1 MDKERKRTSPFY
13 IVMTVIMTAVS
24 VVVAALIVVTLLADA
39 DEGLTYGVQSVATS
53 SNVSTEVAEVGDFS
67 IYTKLYGDIV
77 TDNAPVV
84 AQFSDVEGTVTEV
97 LVHRGDSV
105 SEGDILAYVDQS
117 RPGYSYTPSPVRA
130 SVSGEVLSVFVA
142 SGDHATTATELME
155 IRFDEDLKIS
165 TSVTERNL
173 GSLALGGSAS
183 FSVIAY
189 PEAIYTAS
197 IEYISPVV
205 DTSTRSALVS
215 LDIDGEHEELKEG
228 MFATIELETARYEDV
243 ITVDDDALATDN
255 IGTYVLVV
263 EDGVAVKRHVETG
276 EGDGQRTV
284 ITSGLE
290 AGDEV
295 IVSGS
300 ASEGAAVTVVE
311 AFE

>member
-1 MDKERKRTSPFY
+1 MDKERRRTSPFY
-13 IVMTVIMTAVS
+13 TVMTVIMTAVS
-24 VVVAALIVVTLLADA
+24 VVVAALIVATLLSDE
-39 DEGLTYGVQSVATS
+39 DEGLAYGVQSVATS

-77 TDNAPVV
+77 TDNAPV

-130 SVSGEVLSVFVA
+130 SVSGEVLSVSVA
-142 SGDHATTATELME
+142 SGDHVTTATELME
-155 IRFDEDLKIS
+155 VRFDEDLKIS

-189 PEAIYTAS
+189 PEATYTAS

-205 DTSTRSALVS
+205 DTSTRSAQIS

>member
-24 VVVAALIVVTLLADA
+24 VAVVALIVVTLLADA

-53 SNVSTEVAEVGDFS
+53 SNVSTEVAEVGDFP

-77 TDNAPVV
+77 TDNAPV

-97 LVHRGDSV
+97 LVRRGDKV
-105 SEGDILAYVDQS
+105 EAGDILAYVDQS

-130 SVSGEVLSVFVA
+130 SVSGEVLSVSVA
-142 SGDHATTATELME
+142 SGGHVTTATELME

-189 PEAIYTAS
+189 PSTTYTAT

-205 DTSTRSALVS
+205 DTSTRSAQIS